1 MWDHEAKGKFIWM
14 IELELKGSLLLHPES
29 AL

>member
-1 MWDHEAKGKFIWM
+1 MKLKAYEKFIWM

>member
-1 MWDHEAKGKFIWM
+1 MNLNAYEKFIWM
-14 IELELKGSLLLHPES
+14 IELGAIYLGGLKRFFR